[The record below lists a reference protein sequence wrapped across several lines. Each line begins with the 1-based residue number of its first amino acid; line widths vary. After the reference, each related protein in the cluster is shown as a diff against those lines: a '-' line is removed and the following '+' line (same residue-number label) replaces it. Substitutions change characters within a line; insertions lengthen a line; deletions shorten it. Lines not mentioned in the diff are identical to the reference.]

1 MHDIKTAVVIGGTSG
16 LGRSI
21 AEALADAG
29 VQVTA
34 FGRRLPEEERANIS
48 WQRMNLLSDDF
59 SAFAAHMDADAVVFA
74 AGLGRIA
81 PYDQLTDMEITTA
94 FRTNA
99 ESFARVL
106 HMFQPRLMGE
116 KDFYFAVIGSIA
128 GLISSPM
135 FAAYGAAKAAVKSLC
150 ESVNAEL
157 AAQGSRNRILNV
169 APGALKGTRFYG
181 GEDQPEMTRAL
192 ADEILRRMLGR
203 EMLFIPNYEQTYR
216 GVLERY
222 HADPEKFGVESWQYK
237 QESGRIGEKPRGTIG
252 FLSGTFDLFHIGHLN
267 LLRRAKQYCDY
278 LIVGVHPPG
287 SSHKNKPT
295 FIPLEERMAIL
306 ESIRYVDKVVVT
318 LDEDDAMYEL
328 YPYDYLFVG
337 SDYKGTERFN
347 RYEEKLCPLGVK
359 IIYFPYTQGT
369 SSTQLREALSAVGR
383 ADSHLPGGV

>member
-1 MHDIKTAVVIGGTSG
+1 MHKIKTAIVIGGTSG

-21 AEALADAG
+21 AGALADAG

-34 FGRRLPEEERANIS
+34 FGRHLPEEAHANIC
-48 WQRMNLLSDDF
+48 WQRMNLLSDDL
-59 SAFAAHMDADAVVFA
+59 SALAAHMDADAVVFA

-81 PYDQLTDMEITTA
+81 PFEQLTDMEITTA

-106 HMFQPRLMGE
+106 HMFQPRLAGE
-116 KDFYFAVIGSIA
+116 KDLYFAVIGSIA
-128 GLISSPM
+128 GLVSSPM

-157 AAQGSRNRILNV
+157 AAQGCMNRILNV

-181 GEDQPEMTRAL
+181 GKDQPELTRTL
-192 ADEILRRMLGR
+192 AEEIIRRMLSR
-203 EMLFIPNYEQTYR
+203 ETLFIPNYEETYR

-222 HADPEKFGVESWQYK
+222 HADPEKFGIESWQYK
-237 QESGRIGEKPRGTIG
+237 QQSGRIGEKPRGTIG

-306 ESIRYVDKVVVT
+306 ESIKYVDKVVVT

-347 RYEEKLCPLGVK
+347 RYEEKLCPLGVQ

-369 SSTQLREALSAVGR
+369 SSTQLREALTIGR
-383 ADSHLPGGV
+383 ADGHLPGGA

>member
-1 MHDIKTAVVIGGTSG
+1 MMDRIKTAAVIGGTSG

-21 AEALADAG
+21 AETLAEAG
-29 VQVTA
+29 VEVTV
-34 FGRRLPEEERANIS
+34 FGRNLPESAPANI
-48 WQRMNLLSDDF
+48 RFERLNLLCEEY
-59 SAFAAHMDADAVVFA
+59 APLEVHMNTDALIFC

-81 PYDQLTDMEITTA
+81 PFEQLTDGEITTL

-99 ESFARVL
+99 ESFARIL
-106 HMFQPRLMGE
+106 HMFQPRLLE
-116 KDFYFAVIGSIA
+116 KKDFFCTVIGSIA

-135 FAAYGAAKAAVKSLC
+135 FAAYGASKAAVASLC

-157 AAQGSRNRILNV
+157 AAQDSPNRILNV
-169 APGALKGTRFYG
+169 SPGALKGTGFYG
-181 GEDQPEMTRAL
+181 GEDAPEMTRAL
-192 ADEILRRMLGR
+192 AQEIVERMLRRETLY
-203 EMLFIPNYEQTYR
+203 IPNYEETYK

-237 QESGRIGEKPRGTIG
+237 QASGRIGEKPRLKVG

-267 LLRRAKQYCDY
+267 LLRRAKRYCDY

-295 FIPLEERMAIL
+295 FIPLEERMEIIGAIK
-306 ESIRYVDKVVVT
+306 YVDKVVVT

-347 RYEEKLCPLGVK
+347 RYEEKLGPKGVQ

-369 SSTQLREALSAVGR
+369 SSTQLREAITR
-383 ADSHLPGGV
+383 K

>member
-1 MHDIKTAVVIGGTSG
+1 MNQIKTAVVIGGTGG

-29 VQVTA
+29 VRVAA
-34 FGRRLPEEERANIS
+34 FGRRLPEETRENLQYFRL
-48 WQRMNLLSDDF
+48 NLLSGDL
-59 SAFAAHMDADAVVFA
+59 SALEPHLGADALIYA
-74 AGLGRIA
+74 AGLGRVA
-81 PYDQLTDMEITTA
+81 PYEQLTDGEIISL

-99 ESFARVL
+99 EGFARVL
-106 HMFQPRLMGE
+106 RLYQPRLLSQ
-116 KDFYFAVIGSIA
+116 DNFYCAAIGSIA

-135 FAAYGAAKAAVKSLC
+135 FAAYGASKAAVRSLC

-157 AAQGSRNRILNV
+157 AAQGSPNRILNV
-169 APGALKGTRFYG
+169 SPGFIEGTGFYG
-181 GEDQPEMTRAL
+181 EPDDPERTRDL
-192 ADEILRRMLGR
+192 AAEILQKMFARQTQW
-203 EMLFIPNYEQTYR
+203 IPKFEETYA

-222 HADPEKFGVESWQYK
+222 HADPEKFGVESWGYK
-237 QESGRIGEKPRGTIG
+237 AQSGRVGSKPRLKIG

-267 LLRRAKQYCDY
+267 LLRRAKEYCDY
-278 LIVGVHPPG
+278 LIVGVHPPK

-295 FIPLEERMAIL
+295 FIPLEERMEIVR
-306 ESIRYVDKVVVT
+306 SIRYVDEVVVT

-347 RYEEKLCPLGVK
+347 RYERELTPLGVQ

-369 SSTQLREALSAVGR
+369 SSTQLREAL
-383 ADSHLPGGV
+383 LKK